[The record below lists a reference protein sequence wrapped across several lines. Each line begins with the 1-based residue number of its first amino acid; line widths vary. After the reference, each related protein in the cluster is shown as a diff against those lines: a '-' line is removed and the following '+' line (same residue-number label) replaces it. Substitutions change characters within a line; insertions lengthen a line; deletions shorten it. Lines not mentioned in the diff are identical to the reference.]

1 MTPHER
7 DLTTILI
14 DRLSK
19 TEGQP
24 KDSEAETLIRETTA
38 ELPDAPYSLVQTVI
52 IQDLSL
58 HDAQIRITG
67 LETELAKKKR
77 ASSAPPSFLGGPSFL
92 GEVFGRSEPSAGV
105 QTSNLPPG
113 GGTNTSPPPLA
124 TPARPGHVP
133 EDRSVAPPFPGP
145 GLQGG
150 G

>member
-1 MTPHER
+1 MTPQER
-7 DLTTILI
+7 DLTTILL

-38 ELPDAPYSLVQTVI
+38 ELPDAPYSLVQTVL

-67 LETELAKKKR
+67 LETELAEKKR

-92 GEVFGRSEPSAGV
+92 GAVFGRSEPSAGV

-113 GGTNTSPPPLA
+113 GTNTSPPPLA
-124 TPARPGHVP
+124 APARPGHVP
-133 EDRSVAPPFPGP
+133 EDSSVAPPSPGS